1 MVKLFNT
8 TYISVDLA
16 QNEIFHAKAGKGG
29 IILHILLVAK
39 IPISYAKFL
48 YMVSDCKLS
57 NVITSSRRHEVKSIC
72 LNDQS
77 AS

>member
-1 MVKLFNT
+1 MVKLLYT

-16 QNEIFHAKAGKGG
+16 HHEIFRAKVGKGG

-57 NVITSSRRHEVKSIC
+57 NVITSSRRQKHLPK
-72 LNDQS
+72 
-77 AS
+77 